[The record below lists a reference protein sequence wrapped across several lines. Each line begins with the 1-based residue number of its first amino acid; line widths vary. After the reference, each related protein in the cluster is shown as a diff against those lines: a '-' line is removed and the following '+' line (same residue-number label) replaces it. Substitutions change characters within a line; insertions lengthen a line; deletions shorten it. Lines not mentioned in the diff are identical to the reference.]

1 MTAQL
6 LALLEA
12 ALLLAALRTVAAHRL
27 DDYVGGFILQSAA
40 LAGIAAVLAP
50 ATGGLDLLLVAGMTL
65 VAKVGV
71 VPRILRRVAAELPA
85 ERGVRSV
92 VGLPASVIL
101 AILLAVLAFLAS
113 SHISAGGPAAG
124 MPRLGVAISVV
135 LIGLFLISTRRH
147 VVAQLVGLLTLENGM
162 LSGALAV
169 APGMPWIIEF
179 GVLIDVLVAVSVM
192 GLLVTL
198 IHRELATAD
207 TTELRRLRG

>member
-1 MTAQL
+1 MTTQAL
-6 LALLEA
+6 DLLEA

-27 DDYVGGFILQSAA
+27 GDYVGGFVLQSAA
-40 LAGIAAVLAP
+40 LAGIATVLG
-50 ATGGLDLLLVAGMTL
+50 TVGGNVDLLVVAGMTL
-65 VAKVGV
+65 VVKAGV

-85 ERGVRSV
+85 ERGVRSAMS
-92 VGLPASVIL
+92 LPASVVA
-101 AILLAVLAFLAS
+101 AISLAVLSFLAS
-113 SHISAGGPAAG
+113 ARISAGMASPG
-124 MPRLGVAISVV
+124 MAQLGVAISVV
-135 LIGLFLISTRRH
+135 LIGLFLISSRRH

-179 GVLIDVLVAVSVM
+179 GVLIDVLLAVSVM
-192 GLLVTL
+192 GLLITL